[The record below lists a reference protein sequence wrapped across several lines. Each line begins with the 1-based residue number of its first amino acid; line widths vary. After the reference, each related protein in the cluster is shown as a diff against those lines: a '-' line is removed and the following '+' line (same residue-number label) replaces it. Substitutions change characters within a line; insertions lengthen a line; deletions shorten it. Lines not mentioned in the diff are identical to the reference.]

1 MVDQSID
8 QQLIVSLPQ
17 LRGQPAYARPMRAPV
32 EAAPRPF
39 DPDDLPLDIEMTED
53 EREFAMSLPERP
65 YTFGATEEPAPANG
79 HDSHHL
85 LPRPFRLR
93 SLIGRSSDSGE

>member
-1 MVDQSID
+1 
-8 QQLIVSLPQ
+8 
-17 LRGQPAYARPMRAPV
+17 MRAPV

-39 DPDDLPLDIEMTED
+39 DPDDLPLDVEMTED

-65 YTFGATEEPAPANG
+65 YTFGSSAPQPASANG
-79 HDSHHL
+79 HDGHHL

-93 SLIGRSSDSGE
+93 SLMGRSNGSGE

>member
-1 MVDQSID
+1 MDQSID

-17 LRGQPAYARPMRAPV
+17 LRGQPAYARPTRAPI

-39 DPDDLPLDIEMTED
+39 DPDDLPLEVEMTED

-65 YTFGATEEPAPANG
+65 YAFGASASEPSSANG

-93 SLIGRSSDSGE
+93 SLIGRSNGSGE